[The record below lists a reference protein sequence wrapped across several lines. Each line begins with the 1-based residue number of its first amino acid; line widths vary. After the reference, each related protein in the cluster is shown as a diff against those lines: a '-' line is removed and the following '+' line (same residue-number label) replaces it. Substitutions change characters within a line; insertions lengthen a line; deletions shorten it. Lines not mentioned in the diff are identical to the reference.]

1 MVVISPTCGHP
12 LDRLA
17 TSFRIRE
24 RHNPSGNAVHAE
36 KSIQSGL
43 NSELPA
49 QKRALSK
56 AFDRDH
62 EKEIRVDAPRVFGY
76 DHKETKLTLNILPK
90 AFDRDLVEGKLTKM
104 SGTRF

>member
-17 TSFRIRE
+17 TSFRVRE

-36 KSIQSGL
+36 KSIQSGP

-49 QKRALSK
+49 QKRASPR
-56 AFDRDH
+56 AFNRAH
-62 EKEIRVDAPRVFGY
+62 EKGIRIDTPKVFGY
-76 DHKETKLTLNILPK
+76 DHKETKLTK
-90 AFDRDLVEGKLTKM
+90 AIKARC
-104 SGTRF
+104 R